1 MSVAAEAGP
10 STKSAPE
17 PVRDTT
23 CGLPEALSVSVSEP
37 ERVPEAV
44 GANVTVKVQ
53 DALEATLAP
62 QVLIWE
68 KSPDVAMLLKV
79 REVLPV
85 FFSVTV

>member
-1 MSVAAEAGP
+1 MSVDAEAGP

-17 PVRDTT
+17 PVRDTA

-62 QVLIWE
+62 QVLVWE
-68 KSPDVAMLLKV
+68 KSPEAETLLML
-79 REVLPV
+79 REALPV